1 MRSTAIAVVVS
12 AALAAAIS
20 ATPINPSFAADR
32 HVVEIVKFKFVPDK
46 LEVAPGDTIVWIN
59 KDIVP
64 HTVTAADKSWDS
76 TTIKKSGEWQT
87 VVSADMP
94 GAYFCRFHPTMKAQ
108 FTLRQ

>member
-1 MRSTAIAVVVS
+1 MRSTVMTVGIA
-12 AALAAAIS
+12 AALAAAI
-20 ATPINPSFAADR
+20 ATTPMDRSSAADR

-76 TTIKKSGEWQT
+76 ATIKKAGEWQT
-87 VVSADMP
+87 VVRDDMP
-94 GAYFCRFHPTMKAQ
+94 GTYFCRFHPAMKAQ
-108 FTLRQ
+108 FTVRQ